1 MPPTDTIDQQFNLR
15 LQQLAQTVENTIENY
30 LARDPNIPVKLCQ
43 AIRYSIQAGGKRLR
57 PIIVILS
64 CQASSGTQQNALPA
78 AAAIEMIHTYSLIH
92 DDLPAMDDDDYR
104 RGKPSN
110 HKVFGEGIA
119 ILAGDSLLTL
129 AFNVL
134 AANIPNTTL
143 VRDLIQELSHA
154 AGASGMIGGQVEDL
168 LGANTPQTLE
178 KVELIHQCK
187 TAMLIRAAARMGGL
201 CAQTTANKLD
211 KLGEF
216 GLKLGLAFQITDD
229 LLDITSTLQ
238 EMGKPTQKDHKAG
251 KLTYP
256 SVVGVDKARQQAK
269 ILIDQA
275 LHELEEL
282 GAAAEPLRQLARM
295 ITERRK

>member
-1 MPPTDTIDQQFNLR
+1 MPPTDTIDRQFNLR
-15 LQQLAQTVENTIENY
+15 LQQLAQTVEITIENY
-30 LARDPNIPVKLCQ
+30 LARDPNIPVKLYE
-43 AIRYSIQAGGKRLR
+43 AIHYSIQAGGKRLR
-57 PIIVILS
+57 PIIVILA
-64 CQASSGTQQNALPA
+64 CEATSGTQQNALPA

-92 DDLPAMDDDDYR
+92 DDLPAMDDDDFR

-134 AANIPNTTL
+134 ASHISNTTL
-143 VRDLIQELSHA
+143 VRDLIRELSHA

-168 LGANTPQTLE
+168 LSATAPKTLE
-178 KVELIHQCK
+178 KVDLIHQGK
-187 TAMLIRAAARMGGL
+187 TAMLIRASARMGGL
-201 CAQTTANKLD
+201 CAQTSANKLD

-216 GLKLGLAFQITDD
+216 GLKLGHAFQITDD

-238 EMGKPTQKDHKAG
+238 EMGKSTQKDQIAG

-256 SVVGVDKARQQAK
+256 SVVGIDKAQQQVK

-275 LHELEEL
+275 LQEIEDF
-282 GAAAEPLRQLARM
+282 GTAAEPLRQLARM
-295 ITERRK
+295 IIERRK

>member
-1 MPPTDTIDQQFNLR
+1 MSPTDTIDQKFNLR
-15 LQQLAQTVENTIENY
+15 LQLLAQTVENTIENY
-30 LARDPNIPVKLCQ
+30 LQQDPNIPVKLYE
-43 AIRYSIQAGGKRLR
+43 AIHYSIKAGGKRLR
-57 PIIVILS
+57 PIIVILA
-64 CQASSGTQQNALPA
+64 CQASGGTQKDALPA

-129 AFNVL
+129 AFNIL
-134 AANIPNTTL
+134 ASNIANTTL
-143 VRDLIQELSHA
+143 VRDLVLELSHA

-168 LGANTPQTLE
+168 LSVNAHKTLE
-178 KVELIHQCK
+178 KVELIHQGK

-201 CAQTTANKLD
+201 CAQTTANKID

-216 GLKLGLAFQITDD
+216 GLKLGHAFQITDD

-256 SVVGVDKARQQAK
+256 SVVGVDKAQQQVK
-269 ILIDQA
+269 ILIEQA
-275 LHELEEL
+275 LGELEDFKD
-282 GAAAEPLRQLARM
+282 AAEPLRQLARM
-295 ITERRK
+295 IILRRK

>member
-1 MPPTDTIDQQFNLR
+1 MPSTNTIDQQFNLR
-15 LQQLAQTVENTIENY
+15 WQQLAQTVENAIENY
-30 LARDPNIPVKLCQ
+30 LKQDANIPVKLYE
-43 AIRYSIQAGGKRLR
+43 AIHYSILAGGKRLR
-57 PIIVILS
+57 PIIVILA
-64 CQASSGTQQNALPA
+64 CEASSGTLQNALPA

-110 HKVFGEGIA
+110 HKVFGEGLA

-134 AANIPNTTL
+134 AKNITNTTL
-143 VRDLIQELSHA
+143 VRDLVLELSHA
-154 AGASGMIGGQVEDL
+154 AGAAGMIGGQVEDL
-168 LGANTPQTLE
+168 LGTTASQTLE

-187 TAMLIRAAARMGGL
+187 TAMLIRASARMGGL

-211 KLGEF
+211 KLAEF
-216 GLKLGLAFQITDD
+216 GLKLGHAFQITDD
-229 LLDITSTLQ
+229 LLDITSSLQ
-238 EMGKPTQKDHKAG
+238 EMGKSTQKDQKAG

-256 SVVGVDKARQQAK
+256 SVVGIDKAQQQVK

-275 LHELEEL
+275 LQAIDDF
-282 GAAAEPLRQLARM
+282 GPAAEPLRQLARM
-295 ITERRK
+295 IIERKK

>member
-15 LQQLAQTVENTIENY
+15 LQQLAQTMETTIENI
-30 LARDPNIPVKLCQ
+30 LKQDANIPVKLYE
-43 AIRYSIQAGGKRLR
+43 AMHYSLQAGGKRLR
-57 PIIVILS
+57 PIIVILA
-64 CQASSGTQQNALPA
+64 CEASSGTQKNALPA

-143 VRDLIQELSHA
+143 VRDLVLELSHA

-168 LGANTPQTLE
+168 LSAAAPQTLE

-187 TAMLIRAAARMGGL
+187 TAMLIRASARMGGL

-216 GLKLGLAFQITDD
+216 GLKLGHAFQISDD
-229 LLDITSTLQ
+229 LLDITSNLQ
-238 EMGKPTQKDHKAG
+238 EMGKPTQKDQKAG

-256 SVVGVDKARQQAK
+256 SVVGVDKAQRQVK

-275 LHELEEL
+275 LHELEEF

-295 ITERRK
+295 IIERRK